1 MKGVKRIVVVGA
13 SAAGLTA
20 AETLRHRGWNGD
32 LTLIGEEPDP
42 PYDRP
47 PLSKQVLTGAWEPE
61 RTTLRSLQ
69 DLARLEADLRLGQRA
84 AALDVEGH
92 RVRLGNGESIG
103 YDALIIATGVAPRR
117 LPDSELAGVHVLR
130 TLDDA
135 LALRADLLAQSAV
148 VVVGA
153 GFLGTEVA
161 AAARTMNLKVT
172 LVEPEPAPVRRP
184 FGDRIGKL
192 IAELHREHGTN
203 LRCGVPVTRLR
214 GAGGQVTGVELGD
227 GTTLP
232 ADVVVLAL
240 GSAPATRWLTGSG
253 LRLGDGVLCDALC
266 QAAPGIYAAGD
277 VASWHNPHFG
287 TRMRLEHRMN
297 ATEQAMAAVGNLL
310 GDAKPFA
317 PVPYF
322 WTDQYDTRI
331 QAYGIFPP
339 GSDLR
344 LVHDTA
350 SNSHFTAAYGHHG
363 RVVGVLGWN
372 TPRQLRTLR
381 RLVAERASW
390 TDFTATP
397 APHHG
402 RRQHPPNGH
411 SLSRPRPA
419 RAQSGRPSHIAV
431 RASAAA
437 CTSPRRSTQEGPC

>member
-1 MKGVKRIVVVGA
+1 MKRIVIVGA

-20 AETLRHRGWNGD
+20 AETLRRRGWGGR
-32 LTLIGEEPDP
+32 LTLIGEESRP

-47 PLSKQVLTGAWEPE
+47 PLSKQILTGAWEPE
-61 RTTLRSLQ
+61 RATLRSLQ
-69 DLARLEADLRLGQRA
+69 DLARLEADLRFGQRA
-84 AALDVEGH
+84 AALDVPGR

-103 YDALIIATGVAPRR
+103 FDGLITATGVAPRR
-117 LPDSELAGVHVLR
+117 LPDSDLAGVHVLR

-135 LALRADLLAQSAV
+135 RDLHAALLTGPRV

-172 LVEPEPAPVRRP
+172 LVEPEPVPVRRP
-184 FGDRIGKL
+184 FGDRIGTL
-192 IAELHREHGTN
+192 VAELHRDHGTS

-214 GAGGQVTGVELGD
+214 SAGGRVTGVELGD
-227 GTTLP
+227 GTTLS

-240 GSAPATRWLTGSG
+240 GSTPSTGWLAGSG

-297 ATEQAMAAVGNLL
+297 ATEQAMAAAGNLL
-310 GDAKPFA
+310 GDAIPFA

-322 WTDQYDTRI
+322 WTDQYETRI

-339 GSDLR
+339 
-344 LVHDTA
+344 
-350 SNSHFTAAYGHHG
+350 AADVRIVYGDPVDGYFAAVYGHHG

-381 RLVAERASW
+381 RFVVERASW
-390 TDFTATP
+390 TAFTATP
-397 APHHG
+397 MPHHG
-402 RRQHPPNGH
+402 RRQLPPNGH
-411 SLSRPRPA
+411 GLSRPRSAKA
-419 RAQSGRPSHIAV
+419 RSGRPSHIADCV
-431 RASAAA
+431 SAAA
-437 CTSPRRSTQEGPC
+437 CTSPRRRTQEGPC

>member
-1 MKGVKRIVVVGA
+1 VKRIVIVGA

-20 AETLRHRGWNGD
+20 AETLRRRGWDGD
-32 LTLIGEEPDP
+32 LTLIGEEPQP

-47 PLSKQVLTGAWEPE
+47 PLSKQVLTGAWKPE
-61 RTTLRSLQ
+61 RSTLRSLQ

-84 AALDVEGH
+84 TALDVEGGQ
-92 RVRLGNGESIG
+92 VRLGNGESIG

-117 LPDSELAGVHVLR
+117 LPDSDLAGVHVLR

-135 LALRADLLAQSAV
+135 LALRAALLTGTRVA
-148 VVVGA
+148 VVGA

-161 AAARTMNLKVT
+161 AAARTMGLTVT
-172 LVEPEPAPVRRP
+172 VVGPEPVPVRRP
-184 FGDRIGKL
+184 FGDRIGAL
-192 IAELHREHGTN
+192 VADLHRDHGTR
-203 LRCGVPVTRLR
+203 LRCGIPVRRLR
-214 GAGGQVTGVELGD
+214 GAGSRVTGVDLGD

-240 GSAPATRWLTGSG
+240 GSTPATRWLTGSG
-253 LRLGDGVLCDALC
+253 LRLGDGVECDALC

-277 VASWHNPHFG
+277 VASYHNPHFG

-297 ATEQAMAAVGNLL
+297 ATEQAMAAAGNLL
-310 GDAKPFA
+310 GDAAPFA

-339 GSDLR
+339 DADLR
-344 LVHDTA
+344 IVHGDPGDG
-350 SNSHFTAAYGHHG
+350 HFTAAYGHQG

-381 RLVAERASW
+381 SLVVKRASW
-390 TDFTATP
+390 TAFTITP
-397 APHHG
+397 A
-402 RRQHPPNGH
+402 
-411 SLSRPRPA
+411 LRPA
-419 RAQSGRPSHIAV
+419 
-431 RASAAA
+431 
-437 CTSPRRSTQEGPC
+437 TMN